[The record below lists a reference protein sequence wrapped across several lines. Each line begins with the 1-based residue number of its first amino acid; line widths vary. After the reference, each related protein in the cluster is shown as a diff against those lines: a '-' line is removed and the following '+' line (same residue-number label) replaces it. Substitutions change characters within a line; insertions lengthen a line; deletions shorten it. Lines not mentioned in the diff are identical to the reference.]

1 MGVSVTNFSRSGLS
15 DWLIQ
20 RVSAV
25 ILALYTVFIVGFL
38 LANPDL
44 DYAQWKEFFSSN
56 AVRIFSLLALI
67 STVAH
72 AWIGMWTVATD
83 YFKPVS
89 IRFVFQVACFLALFV
104 YLVWGIEII
113 WGV

>member
-20 RVSAV
+20 RFSAV
-25 ILALYTVFIVGFL
+25 VLALYSVFIVGFF
-38 LANPDL
+38 LANPGL
-44 DYAQWKEFFSSN
+44 EYTQWVEFFS
-56 AVRIFSLLALI
+56 ATPVRIFTLLALI

-72 AWIGMWTVATD
+72 AWIGMWTISTD
-83 YFKPVS
+83 YFKSVS
-89 IRFVFQVACFLALFV
+89 VRFGFQVVCFIALFV

-113 WGV
+113 WGA